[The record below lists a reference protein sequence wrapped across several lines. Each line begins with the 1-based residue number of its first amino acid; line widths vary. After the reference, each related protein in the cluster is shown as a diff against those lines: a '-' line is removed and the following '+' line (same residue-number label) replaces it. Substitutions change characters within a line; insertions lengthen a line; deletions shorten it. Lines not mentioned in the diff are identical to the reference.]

1 MQQVLPQVQRQQVLV
16 WSLEQQLVW
25 QQVQLVLVLRRM
37 LQVQQTLLALQQ
49 EPELQLVPLF
59 ERELQVQK
67 VSLLVLNSELLQ
79 IVQTLELGEFHPL
92 VRQLQVSLLSPPLV
106 SPLVNMS

>member
-1 MQQVLPQVQRQQVLV
+1 VPELVVLQVLPLV
-16 WSLEQQLVW
+16 QQLEW
-25 QQVQLVLVLRRM
+25 QLVLVLRRV
-37 LQVQQTLLALQQ
+37 LQV
-49 EPELQLVPLF
+49 LQLVPLF

-92 VRQLQVSLLSPPLV
+92 VRQLQVSLLL